1 MPAIR
6 KHAQVCSN
14 SHRCEY
20 GFSLP
25 YAENDLSRI
34 NFIKHGLSSEPGVMI
49 GSKDSGGLRLALVGL
64 AY

>member
-1 MPAIR
+1 MPAICN
-6 KHAQVCSN
+6 AQVCSN

-25 YAENDLSRI
+25 SPKKDLSRI
-34 NFIKHGLSSEPGVMI
+34 NFIEYRVTSKPGVMI
-49 GSKDSGGLRLALVGL
+49 GSEDFGGSRLALMGL